1 MPLYRF
7 CFETFESASD
17 MDVGFCRDEAPLP
30 HAVQI
35 IVSAE
40 IEICRASTHVPT
52 MGALVELSGE

>member
-1 MPLYRF
+1 
-7 CFETFESASD
+7 